1 MADPSDELERIL
13 AETHARLNEIR
24 LEVPLMEKG
33 GPEPPSPQ
41 SWAAQSLSPA
51 FPRPTKAPR
60 PAPMSPPPTPAF
72 PPAMAPA
79 DEPPPPVYFPP
90 TKPKLRPAQAPPGAT
105 PASEAKPPAE
115 RPYFRDEL
123 ALPSVELPPPPS
135 PSLAPVAAPSESA
148 SPASAATRPVP
159 LETLLTPEYSLSNEP
174 DAPALRAPLSSSVRG
189 MLGAAALL
197 TVAVGVWWSFPST
210 RVETTLP
217 AVSFDAI
224 SAHEGDQWLVSR
236 QRDLLLYDA
245 GAKSRVVADLPRPL
259 TSMVWSGGMLY
270 GTDGKNTLFRW
281 ERLDAPP
288 EIFTL
293 DHAPVA
299 IFARLPHV
307 WTLDVKG
314 NLRQFLLARSMT
326 GMFLQPL
333 DLDEIL
339 LPGDFNIADDGTLV
353 VLERSTGNLIRL
365 ARDKAVYAVTS
376 RGTSYG
382 PGARLAS
389 SGRGLWIARADGEK
403 TSLTLVP
410 SPR

>member
-1 MADPSDELERIL
+1 
-13 AETHARLNEIR
+13 
-24 LEVPLMEKG
+24 
-33 GPEPPSPQ
+33 
-41 SWAAQSLSPA
+41 
-51 FPRPTKAPR
+51 
-60 PAPMSPPPTPAF
+60 
-72 PPAMAPA
+72 
-79 DEPPPPVYFPP
+79 
-90 TKPKLRPAQAPPGAT
+90 
-105 PASEAKPPAE
+105 
-115 RPYFRDEL
+115 
-123 ALPSVELPPPPS
+123 
-135 PSLAPVAAPSESA
+135 
-148 SPASAATRPVP
+148 
-159 LETLLTPEYSLSNEP
+159 
-174 DAPALRAPLSSSVRG
+174 

-197 TVAVGVWWSFPST
+197 AIAVGIWWSFPKT

-217 AVSFDAI
+217 SVSFDAI
-224 SAHEGDQWLVSR
+224 AAHDGDQWLLAR

-288 EIFTL
+288 ETFTL
-293 DHAPVA
+293 DHSPVA

-326 GMFLQPL
+326 GVFLQPL

-339 LPGDFNIADDGTLV
+339 LSGDFNIAEDGVLV

-365 ARDKAVYAVTS
+365 ARDKAAYAVTS

-382 PGARLAS
+382 SGARLTNS
-389 SGRGLWIARADGEK
+389 SRGFWIARADGEK
-403 TSLTLVP
+403 TSLTLIP
-410 SPR
+410 PPR